1 MPKRKM
7 YEHPT
12 SLHINVPD
20 GQNVSDF
27 VISKNRNNPSPRLKM
42 EGVLSFAKV
51 TDPVSFL
58 TGATEKSAQ
67 RDN

>member
-12 SLHINVPD
+12 SLHINVQD

-42 EGVLSFAKV
+42 EGALSFTKG

-58 TGATEKSAQ
+58 TGVTEKSAQ

>member
-1 MPKRKM
+1 M

-12 SLHINVPD
+12 SLHINVQD

-42 EGVLSFAKV
+42 EGALSFTKG

>member
-1 MPKRKM
+1 M

-12 SLHINVPD
+12 SLHINMPD
-20 GQNVSDF
+20 GQHVSDF
-27 VISKNRNNPSPRLKM
+27 VISKNKNNPSPRLKM
-42 EGVLSFAKV
+42 EGAPSFQKG

-58 TGATEKSAQ
+58 AVATENSAL

>member
-12 SLHINVPD
+12 YLHINVQD

-42 EGVLSFAKV
+42 EGALSFTKG